1 MNERIKELILEAG
14 WENAYTNPNEGFELI
29 FVDEDHTLKC
39 VKKFSELIIQEC
51 AMVVEGFQFTAEVA
65 LDEYVDYEASNVL
78 KEHFS
83 VE

>member
-1 MNERIKELILEAG
+1 M
-14 WENAYTNPNEGFELI
+14 
-29 FVDEDHTLKC
+29 
-39 VKKFSELIIQEC
+39 KKFSELIIQEC

-78 KEHFS
+78 KEHFC